1 MDQLKSFQND
11 ITTKFQDFQKK
22 SPAIEVGVVTLGGA
36 TQGAFLGG
44 MMGAMSNIKPPEGA
58 APMPPQPLTM
68 QGGPW
73 VLGRNFAVMTGVNAG
88 LAVAI
93 KHYRGGVEDY
103 KGSMG
108 ASFGA
113 GMCFTLVSNLGAK
126 AAPAILGAP
135 APATGVA
142 LLADAVRTGFFF
154 ALIQGAFYKIG
165 DHFSNNNKEVDTQY
179 IATTEMLAALDLSKY
194 EKNFKKGQLTDRT
207 LPLLTES
214 ALAEVRIPPGPRLL
228 ILNQVSV
235 MRSQLSALQTYKDK
249 KPKGNQAVG
258 VLSLAIP
265 ISYQ

>member
-1 MDQLKSFQND
+1 
-11 ITTKFQDFQKK
+11 
-22 SPAIEVGVVTLGGA
+22 
-36 TQGAFLGG
+36 
-44 MMGAMSNIKPPEGA
+44 MGAMSNIKPPEGA

-126 AAPAILGAP
+126 
-135 APATGVA
+135 
-142 LLADAVRTGFFF
+142 
-154 ALIQGAFYKIG
+154 IG

-207 LPLLTES
+207 LPLLTE
-214 ALAEVRIPPGPRLL
+214 
-228 ILNQVSV
+228 
-235 MRSQLSALQTYKDK
+235 
-249 KPKGNQAVG
+249 
-258 VLSLAIP
+258 
-265 ISYQ
+265 